1 MSLYAR
7 ITGTGSY
14 LPAKIITNNDLSK
27 KMDTSDEWIRMRTGI
42 QERRQAAEGEST
54 CDLAEAAAKLA
65 LNMAGIKAK
74 ELDLI
79 IIATTTPDKIFPAT
93 ATLLQDRLHAHC
105 PAFDMQAVCA
115 GFIYALATANAY
127 IKTNKMR
134 HILVIGSEIL
144 SRITHPTDRNTA
156 VLFGDGAGALILSAD
171 KNTGLLYSKLHS
183 DGRYARA
190 LHVNNDTGFIEMIG
204 SEVFKVAITKL
215 STLAL
220 TTLKTMQMSVDDL
233 DWMIPHQANIRI
245 IEAVAKRIKLPMKKV
260 VVTLDKH
267 ANTSAASI
275 PLALD
280 VAVRDGR
287 IQKNHSCLFE
297 AMGAG
302 FSWGSA
308 LLRF

>member
-7 ITGTGSY
+7 ITGTGGY
-14 LPAKIITNNDLSK
+14 LPPKIVTNADLSK
-27 KMDTSDEWIRMRTGI
+27 KMDTSDEWIKMRTGI
-42 QERRQAAEGEST
+42 KERRQVENESA
-54 CDLAEAAAKLA
+54 CDLAENAAKLA
-65 LNMAGIKAK
+65 LDMAGIKAK

-79 IIATTTPDKIFPAT
+79 IVATTTPDKIFPAT
-93 ATLLQDRLHAHC
+93 AILLQDRLNAHC

-115 GFIYALATANAY
+115 GFIYALTTADAY
-127 IKTNKMR
+127 IKTNKMH
-134 HILVIGSEIL
+134 HILIVGSEIL

-156 VLFGDGAGALILSAD
+156 VLFGDGAGALVLSAD
-171 KNTGLLYSKLHS
+171 KNTGLLYSELHS
-183 DGRYARA
+183 DGRYSRA
-190 LHVNNDTGFIEMIG
+190 LYVNNDTGFIEMDG
-204 SEVFKVAITKL
+204 NEVFKVAVTKL
-215 STLAL
+215 SALAL
-220 TTLKTMQMSVDDL
+220 ITLKSIQMSTNDL

-245 IEAVAKRIKLPMKKV
+245 IKAVAKRIKLPMEKV